1 MQYCACRRA
10 GGNAGLNNTLDS
22 RAEAGLRWAVHSLG
36 GATLQLQAAAADASA
51 RRYLPVQGAGTAL
64 LLMDSPPEQVPLQP
78 WLSIGELLRS
88 QDLRVPKVLAADPAQ
103 GFALIE
109 HLGDRLLLSELVDAQ
124 QLGAMP
130 RVDSYYLQAMD
141 NIYRMQTR
149 IAPEA
154 VAAYDEAR
162 LRMELELMPT
172 WFLQRHLGVE
182 PSCAEWDVL
191 EESFRQLIDNALS
204 QPQVF
209 VHRDFHARN
218 LIPTDEGLALIDFQD
233 ALRGAFTYDL
243 VSLLRDC
250 YVRWPEQDVYRW
262 AESFRRMW
270 VDSGRIA
277 DDAERFHR
285 AFDWMGLQRHI
296 KVLGIFCRLHYRDG
310 KTGYLGDLPRVLSY
324 VLDIAQR
331 WPEFA
336 DLRALLLRVTAT
348 ADLSAT

>member
-1 MQYCACRRA
+1 
-10 GGNAGLNNTLDS
+10 LNQKLDS

-36 GATLQLQAAAADASA
+36 VAPVRLDAAAADASA
-51 RRYLPVQGAGTAL
+51 RRYLAVHGAATPL

-78 WLSIGELLRS
+78 WLSIGELLRTH
-88 QDLRVPKVLAADPAQ
+88 DLRVPKVLAADPAQ

-109 HLGDRLLLSELVDAQ
+109 HLGDRLLLNELTDAQ
-124 QLGAMP
+124 QLGSMS
-130 RVDSYYLQAMD
+130 RVDSYYQQAMD
-141 NIYRMQTR
+141 DLYRMQTR
-149 IAPEA
+149 IAPAA
-154 VAAYDEAR
+154 VPAYDEAR
-162 LRMELELMPT
+162 LSMELELMPT
-172 WFLQRHLGVE
+172 WLLQRHLGVE
-182 PSCAEWDVL
+182 LRCEDWELL
-191 EESFRQLIDNALS
+191 ERSFRRLIDNAVS

-218 LIPTDEGLALIDFQD
+218 LIPTRDGLALIDFQD

-336 DLRALLLRVTAT
+336 ELRELLLRATSSVDLTAVR
-348 ADLSAT
+348 AT